1 MNITYSAFFISDTT
15 KGNLVTPKNNKTH
28 SFIESTPFKEDLLAC
43 SQHFDPQSDVAWDC
57 RSPDAINFLKRG
69 EYIYSTLLNKHTCVV
84 FSL

>member
-15 KGNLVTPKNNKTH
+15 KANVVTPKSNKTH

-69 EYIYSTLLNKHTCVV
+69 GGVSIFVALY
-84 FSL
+84 